1 MAKPTVLIQNNTVYV
16 IKKGIVI
23 DISEIKVNKN
33 DKPYFE
39 KRIVRKDNMSPTHKA
54 LGLYDSDDAS
64 LEKTVPPYI
73 KWRHCYY
80 K

>member
-39 KRIVRKDNMSPTHKA
+39 KRIVRKDKKV
-54 LGLYDSDDAS
+54 G
-64 LEKTVPPYI
+64 
-73 KWRHCYY
+73 
-80 K
+80 